1 VNDIYF
7 IPIFL
12 ICAIFCAAT
21 IRQAMKTGNL
31 EFEAFYVEKARNP
44 FGYKLLLA
52 LVWFWLVFCLLVP
65 MLILMGW
72 KGL

>member
-1 VNDIYF
+1 
-7 IPIFL
+7 
-12 ICAIFCAAT
+12 
-21 IRQAMKTGNL
+21 MKTGNL